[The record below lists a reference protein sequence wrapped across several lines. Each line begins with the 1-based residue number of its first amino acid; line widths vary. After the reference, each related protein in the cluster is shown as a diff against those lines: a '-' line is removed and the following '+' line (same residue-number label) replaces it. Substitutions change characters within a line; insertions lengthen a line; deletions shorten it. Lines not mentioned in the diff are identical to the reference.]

1 MKCPQEV
8 VELMHKY
15 LDEEATVQEES
26 SLREHLHQCDECRL
40 HFHELKKAIAIVQ
53 STTHIE
59 APSNFTKSVMQNL
72 PKEKKTVGYRR
83 WFRAHPL
90 VTAAALFAFLMMG
103 SLLSLW
109 DNGDQLSVSKQP
121 NLKIEDHLVI
131 VPKGEVVE
139 GDVIVRNGDI
149 KIEGEVRGDVVVI
162 NGEKFLASAGQVTGD
177 LEEINAVFD
186 WIWYNIKD
194 TTKEIFNFNKEKSE

>member
-15 LDEEATVQEES
+15 LDEEATVQEEGQ
-26 SLREHLHQCDECRL
+26 LRQHLQECKDCHQ
-40 HFHELKKAIAIVQ
+40 HFQELKKTIAMVQ

-59 APSNFTKSVMQNL
+59 VPLGFTSGVMQRL
-72 PKEKKTVGYRR
+72 PKEKRVVGYRR
-83 WFRAHPL
+83 WFKTHPL
-90 VTAAALFAFLMMG
+90 MTAVALFAFLMVG
-103 SLLSLW
+103 SLVSTW

-121 NLKIEDHLVI
+121 KLQVEDHTVT
-131 VPKGEVVE
+131 VPKGEIIE

-162 NGEKFLASAGQVTGD
+162 NGDKYMASAGNVTGD
-177 LEEINAVFD
+177 R
-186 WIWYNIKD
+186 
-194 TTKEIFNFNKEKSE
+194 KSVV